1 MSAVIDSGPRQLKK
15 TWMSLVIMVLA
26 GILLSRWTAEPV
38 VPLVLAAALLA
49 LALLKARLVVLDF
62 LGLRAG
68 PRALRIGLLAWPVFF
83 ALAAAAKAL
92 IAAVPLGG

>member
-1 MSAVIDSGPRQLKK
+1 MSDSGPTQLKK
-15 TWMSLVIMVLA
+15 TCMSLVVMVLA
-26 GILLSRWTAEPV
+26 GVLLSRWTAEPV

-49 LALLKARLVVLDF
+49 LAVLKARLVVLDF

-68 PRALRIGLLAWPVFF
+68 PRALRIGLLAWPVLF
-83 ALAAAAKAL
+83 ALAAATKAL